1 MELAG
6 SKQTEEIE
14 AGARRAK
21 PLENFY
27 PGPPPIPA
35 ELAGHCELSPSG
47 GAPGDGD
54 SCRRWGGGDVEA
66 GSWQSF
72 MLTYTAGPY
81 GMDDTASLKI
91 VFRFASDQTAPQ
103 TADPKAPGYLTAE
116 ASNGATLS
124 CRFDYKQNVR
134 PWDRTVHIK
143 VVKGCMAEGERI
155 VIRLGDTRL
164 GSPGMR
170 MQTFA
175 DPAYEFRVLA
185 DPIAC
190 YHFARLPE
198 EPTIAIVAGPRARAQ
213 AVVPAFRQTGDRFRL
228 CVKTEDRWGNPSGKG
243 EVRFALS
250 ANLPLIGLPGEVV
263 LRDGE
268 ATAVIEGLSCD
279 TPGDLLITLSS
290 PHGGITAVSNALRL
304 TSEAVV
310 LRSYWADLH
319 GQSGE
324 TIGTGTAADYFAFAR
339 DKAFLDVSGHQ
350 GNDFQ
355 ITQEFWA
362 DLGQL
367 CSQFNVPDRFVTMPG
382 YEWSGNTSLGGDR
395 NVYFMRDDR
404 PIRRSSHALVPD
416 HSDLATDCR
425 TAAELFS
432 ALARDRED
440 ALVIAHCGGRYA
452 NLAAAHDPGFETSVE
467 IHSSWG
473 TFEWLLHDAFDLGLR
488 VGIVAGSDDHKA
500 RPGAS
505 WPGASLFGALGG
517 LTCLLMPELTREA
530 VFTCLRERR
539 HYATTGNR
547 LPLEVKAVFQLPIVR
562 FFGNP
567 ARGSCR
573 NQLTESAMMGDI
585 VYSPE
590 KEFLLHVEA
599 AGASA
604 IESLDIFNGKRLIS
618 TWRPYGQRE
627 LGRRIRVIWSGAEY
641 RGRFRMSA
649 WDGGAKLAGNTFAS
663 ASPINFFNPDK
674 QLRMVSPREL
684 AWQSVTTGNFAG
696 FEAVLED
703 AGAGS
708 LQVETASGRLELPVD
723 QIGLESSSVDLGGL
737 EKRIMAYRL
746 PDRNDCRRASVKQMV
761 SLEPGVDNPIY
772 IRLTTED
779 GHRTW
784 SSPIY
789 LVPDPGW

>member
-1 MELAG
+1 LKPDDETL
-6 SKQTEEIE
+6 
-14 AGARRAK
+14 RRPK

-27 PGPPPIPA
+27 PGPTPIAA
-35 ELAGHCELSPSG
+35 ELAGHCELSPT
-47 GAPGDGD
+47 GDI
-54 SCRRWGGGDVEA
+54 EA

-72 MLTYTAGPY
+72 TLTYTAGPY
-81 GMDDTASLKI
+81 GMDDTASLKV

-124 CRFDYKQNVR
+124 CRFDYKQNPR

-143 VVKGCMAEGERI
+143 VVKGCMAEGETI
-155 VIRLGDTRL
+155 VIRLGDTRF

-170 MQTFA
+170 VQTFA

-198 EPTIAIVAGPRARAQ
+198 EPTIAIVPGPRARAQ
-213 AVVPAFRQTGDRFRL
+213 AILPTLRQPGDPFRVSL
-228 CVKTEDRWGNPSGKG
+228 KTEDRWGNPSGKG
-243 EVRFALS
+243 EARFALS
-250 ANLPLIGLPGEVV
+250 ANFPVVGLPREIV

-268 ATAVIEGLSCD
+268 ATAVIEGLSCA
-279 TPGDLLITLSS
+279 TPGDLLITMSS
-290 PHGGITAVSNALRL
+290 ADDATIAVSNALRL
-304 TSEAVV
+304 TSDAIV
-310 LRSYWADLH
+310 LRPYWADLH

-324 TIGTGTAADYFAFAR
+324 TIGTGSAADYFSFAR

-355 ITQEFWA
+355 ITQPFWA
-362 DLGQL
+362 ELGTL
-367 CSQFNVPDRFVTMPG
+367 CACFNVPGRFVTMPG

-432 ALARDRED
+432 ALAGSGEQDRED

-452 NLAAAHDPGFETSVE
+452 NLAAAHDPAFETSIE

-473 TFEWLLHDAFDLGLR
+473 TFEWLLHDAFDLGLK

-530 VFTCLRERR
+530 VFACLRKRH

-547 LPLEVKAVFQLPIVR
+547 FSLQVKATFQLPVVR
-562 FFGNP
+562 YSADPSCGP
-567 ARGSCR
+567 CR
-573 NQLTESAMMGDI
+573 NQLAESAIMGDI
-585 VYSPE
+585 VHSPE

-599 AGASA
+599 ASASA
-604 IESLDIFNGKRLIS
+604 VESLEIFNGKRFVS
-618 TWRPYGQRE
+618 TWRPYTQRE

-641 RGRFRMSA
+641 RGRFRMST
-649 WDGGAKLAGNTFAS
+649 WDGVAKLEGNAFAS

-674 QLRMVSPREL
+674 RLRAVSPREL

-696 FEAVLED
+696 FDALLED
-703 AGAGS
+703 PAAGS
-708 LQVETASGRLELPVD
+708 LKVETACGCIELPVD
-723 QIGLESSSVDLGGL
+723 QIGLESSSVNLGGL
-737 EKRIMAYRL
+737 DRRIAVYRL
-746 PDRNDCRRASVKQMV
+746 PDRSDCRQVSVREMI
-761 SLEPGVDNPIY
+761 SLEPGIDNPIY
-772 IRLTTED
+772 VRLTTED
-779 GHRTW
+779 GHRAW

>member
-1 MELAG
+1 MELA
-6 SKQTEEIE
+6 SPKQTE
-14 AGARRAK
+14 AGVRRVK
-21 PLENFY
+21 PLENFF
-27 PGPPPIPA
+27 PGPPPIAA
-35 ELAGHCELSPSG
+35 ELAGHCQLIPS
-47 GAPGDGD
+47 A
-54 SCRRWGGGDVEA
+54 DVEA

-72 MLTYTAGPY
+72 RLTYTAGPY

-103 TADPKAPGYLTAE
+103 TNDPKAPGYLTAE
-116 ASNGATLS
+116 ASNRATLS

-143 VVKGCMAEGERI
+143 VVKGCMAEGETI
-155 VIRLGDTRL
+155 VIRFGDTRF

-170 MQTFA
+170 VQTFA
-175 DPAYEFRVLA
+175 DTAYEFRVLA

-190 YHFARLPE
+190 YHFVPLPE
-198 EPTIAIVAGPRARAQ
+198 QPAIAIVAGPRARAQ

-228 CVKTEDRWGNPSGKG
+228 CLKTEDRWGNPSGKG
-243 EVRFALS
+243 EARFALS
-250 ANLPLIGLPGEVV
+250 ANLPLSGLPGEIV

-268 ATAVIEGLSCD
+268 ATAVIEGLSCG
-279 TPGDLLITLSS
+279 TAGDLLITLSS
-290 PHGGITAVSNALRL
+290 ADGGITAVSNALL
-304 TSEAVV
+304 LSSEAMA
-310 LRSYWADLH
+310 LAAYWADLH
-319 GQSGE
+319 GQSAE
-324 TIGTGTAADYFAFAR
+324 TIGTGTAADYFCFAR
-339 DKAFLDVSGHQ
+339 DQAFLDVSGHQ

-362 DLGQL
+362 ELGQL
-367 CSQFNVPDRFVTMPG
+367 CSRFHVPGRFVTMPG

-395 NVYFMRDDR
+395 NVYFMREDR

-416 HSDLATDCR
+416 RSDQGTDCR

-432 ALARDRED
+432 ALARDGED

-452 NLAAAHDPGFETSVE
+452 NLAAAHDPSFETSVE

-473 TFEWLLHDAFDLGLR
+473 TFEWLLHDAFELGLK

-517 LTCLLMPELTREA
+517 LTCLLMPELTRES
-530 VFTCLRERR
+530 VFACLRERR

-547 LPLEVKAVFQLPIVR
+547 FPLAVKAIFQLPIVR
-562 FFGNP
+562 YFRDP
-567 ARGSCR
+567 ARGPCR
-573 NQLTESAMMGDI
+573 NQLAESAMMGDI

-599 AGASA
+599 ASASA

-627 LGRRIRVIWSGAEY
+627 LGRRIRVIWCGAEY

-649 WDGGAKLAGNTFAS
+649 WDGVAKLDGNSFAS
-663 ASPINFFNPDK
+663 ASAINFFNPDK
-674 QLRMVSPREL
+674 QLRRVGPHEL

-696 FEAVLED
+696 FEALLED
-703 AGAGS
+703 AGTGS
-708 LQVETASGRLELPVD
+708 LKVETASGRLELPVD
-723 QIGLESSSVDLGGL
+723 QIGLESSFVDLGGL
-737 EKRIMAYRL
+737 DKRILAYRL
-746 PDRNDCRRASVKQMV
+746 PDRNPCRRVSLKQMV
-761 SLEPGVDNPIY
+761 SVEPGVDNPIY

-779 GHRTW
+779 GHRAW